1 MRTHRRVRAAGL
13 LSVALAAT
21 TLSSAP
27 ALAAP
32 PSVQSVPEAAVAAL
46 PSGGNGA
53 GAKSKD
59 RCPQLKLADNW
70 YGDNAELI
78 QSAIDKAGRCSWPGG
93 RAPQVRP
100 YAVFDWDNTVIKN
113 DISDQ
118 TIFWM
123 LGHDKIL
130 QPPGRNWHNTSRFMT
145 VAGAQALRKAF
156 AARGLSG
163 GKEVTLAELRLALGC
178 KGTTPK
184 CLARGGSVVGARRL
198 VYGTLHRDA
207 STWALEVTLVEVDGG
222 ATTSASLVLT
232 NAELAADRIGHV
244 AEEVADRLAPDTV
257 AATTPGQGTGGLA
270 EPSPAPS
277 PAPAEPDDEADPGKG
292 EGKLRFGYERSQS
305 RWKWIGF
312 GVSAGVAAGTG
323 AATLGLSVWLTS
335 KNGGFRAQLIDAA
348 NASLTDA
355 NPLNDV
361 DPNLPEG
368 VNLCDYAREQT
379 DPTQPDRVRNAS
391 VTNVCMRGDTQ
402 RKRMIITGITSGI
415 ALAAT
420 LGFTIALLVHREP
433 ARSSAWRRHRMQ
445 VGLDPAERGQGLS
458 LGVGGQF

>member
-1 MRTHRRVRAAGL
+1 MLIFGRERRKRDDGALHRHGTQARRVGG
-13 LSVALAAT
+13 ALAAFGGSAARNRDT
-21 TLSSAP
+21 IALVNGLGMWCSSALVAS
-27 ALAAP
+27 ALAMAP
-32 PSVQSVPEAAVAAL
+32 VAPARAGQLGVDGRAGTGAPEGETAPAAIVGLETDWPEQGAAL
-46 PSGGNGA
+46 
-53 GAKSKD
+53 
-59 RCPQLKLADNW
+59 
-70 YGDNAELI
+70 
-78 QSAIDKAGRCSWPGG
+78 
-93 RAPQVRP
+93 
-100 YAVFDWDNTVIKN
+100 T
-113 DISDQ
+113 
-118 TIFWM
+118 
-123 LGHDKIL
+123 
-130 QPPGRNWHNTSRFMT
+130 
-145 VAGAQALRKAF
+145 QALRKAF

-178 KGTTPK
+178 KGTSPK
-184 CLARGGSVVGARRL
+184 CLAKGGSVVGARRL
-198 VYGTLHRDA
+198 VYGTLRRDA
-207 STWALEVTLVEVDGG
+207 GTWALEVTLVEVDGG
-222 ATTSASLVLT
+222 ETTSASLVLT

-257 AATTPGQGTGGLA
+257 AATTPGQGPGGLA
-270 EPSPAPS
+270 EPSVEPAE
-277 PAPAEPDDEADPGKG
+277 PAEPAEPDDEADPGKG

-368 VNLCDYAREQT
+368 VNLCDYAREQP
-379 DPTQPDRVRNAS
+379 DPTQPDRVRNAA
-391 VTNVCMRGDTQ
+391 VTTVCLRGDTQ
-402 RKRMIITGITSGI
+402 RRRMIITGITSGI

-433 ARSSAWRRHRMQ
+433 APGSAWRRHRMH

>member
-1 MRTHRRVRAAGL
+1 MLIFGRERRKREGGALRRHGTQARGVGGASAAFGGSPARNRDTIALVKGL
-13 LSVALAAT
+13 RMWCSSALVASALAMAPV
-21 TLSSAP
+21 AP
-27 ALAAP
+27 ARASQLGVDGWAGTNTPAGEAAP
-32 PSVQSVPEAAVAAL
+32 AAVVGLETDWPEQGAAL
-46 PSGGNGA
+46 
-53 GAKSKD
+53 
-59 RCPQLKLADNW
+59 
-70 YGDNAELI
+70 
-78 QSAIDKAGRCSWPGG
+78 
-93 RAPQVRP
+93 
-100 YAVFDWDNTVIKN
+100 T
-113 DISDQ
+113 
-118 TIFWM
+118 
-123 LGHDKIL
+123 
-130 QPPGRNWHNTSRFMT
+130 
-145 VAGAQALRKAF
+145 QALRKAF

-257 AATTPGQGTGGLA
+257 AATTPGQGPGGLA
-270 EPSPAPS
+270 EPSSAPQS
-277 PAPAEPDDEADPGKG
+277 HEPAEPDDDEADEGKG

-379 DPTQPDRVRNAS
+379 DPTQPDRVRNAA
-391 VTNVCMRGDTQ
+391 VTKVCNDGDTMRRRQ
-402 RKRMIITGITSGI
+402 LATGITSAVGLV
-415 ALAAT
+415 ATAA
-420 LGFTIALLVHREP
+420 FTVETMITGRALLGQQDLYADPYVKHRD
-433 ARSSAWRRHRMQ
+433 SAFGWLTN
-445 VGLDPAERGQGLS
+445 VGLMVYFD
-458 LGVGGQF
+458 